1 MPEPPKTYLFL
12 RREGGGLGFDSCS
25 GLASG
30 CSDSRLNDLGL
41 LPRGSIYPNY
51 GIRPPKNHP
60 YFGFGDLI
68 P

>member
-1 MPEPPKTYLFL
+1 MGLVTSIPVVQDVRIGF
-12 RREGGGLGFDSCS
+12 RRAVSELVHDVGVRAHDFMMKV
-25 GLASG
+25 
-30 CSDSRLNDLGL
+30 
-41 LPRGSIYPNY
+41 PRGSIYTTY